1 MQTRD
6 GRLIVHHAPHTGHI
20 DLKWGGQFFFLVII
34 KQKASVNS
42 QKTPF
47 VMWIVNNRNLHSENT
62 GHFFGVI

>member
-20 DLKWGGQFFFLVII
+20 DLKWGGQCFFLVII
-34 KQKASVNS
+34 KQKV
-42 QKTPF
+42 PF

-62 GHFFGVI
+62 GHYFGVI